1 MVNVPLGW
9 FSTQCS
15 LGAGR
20 TCWIASLSPWQV
32 KGYCQIREPRTVLSL
47 KRVSELVS
55 FPSGKMDSVK
65 SQGVVS
71 AFDDIF

>member
-1 MVNVPLGW
+1 
-9 FSTQCS
+9 
-15 LGAGR
+15 
-20 TCWIASLSPWQV
+20 
-32 KGYCQIREPRTVLSL
+32 VLSL